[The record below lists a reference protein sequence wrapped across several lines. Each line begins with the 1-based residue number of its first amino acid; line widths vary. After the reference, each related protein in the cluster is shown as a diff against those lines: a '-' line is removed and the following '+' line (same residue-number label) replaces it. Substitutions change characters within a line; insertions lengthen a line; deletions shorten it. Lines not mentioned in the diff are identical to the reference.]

1 MTPWASQPLF
11 GSVFGILPFFVG
23 RDVRDLVD
31 RLNRG
36 EGTAGKLMTDPA
48 LFNNLNQVSSRFD
61 ALVAKLN
68 EGEGTAGRLLKDQQL
83 YENMNGAVVEF
94 RGLLEQIKKEPKKYL
109 NVKVSIF

>member
-1 MTPWASQPLF
+1 
-11 GSVFGILPFFVG
+11 
-23 RDVRDLVD
+23 
-31 RLNRG
+31 
-36 EGTAGKLMTDPA
+36 
-48 LFNNLNQVSSRFD
+48 VSDRFD

-68 EGEGTAGRLLKDQQL
+68 EGQGTAGRLLKDQQL